1 MLQLYESDRE
11 YKILHVNETQET
23 WQSKIIGLLSKSK
36 TAQGVPTLKEAKIDE
51 TEFDEWTNKRQ
62 SYLDWQAFTKKN
74 GMGLLVGLF
83 AVPFLVMT
91 WFDNSD
97 RGLLISIAAG
107 AALALVGWI
116 VGLLVGKI
124 KKQRSENE
132 EFDRFVEQLQRWAD
146 TQK

>member
-1 MLQLYESDRE
+1 MYESDRE
-11 YKILHVNETQET
+11 YKILHINETQET

-36 TAQGVPTLKEAKIDE
+36 SSQGAPTLDAAHIDE
-51 TEFDEWTNKRQ
+51 AEFDEWMNRRQ
-62 SYLDWQAFTKKN
+62 SLLDWQAFTKKN

-97 RGLLISIAAG
+97 RGLIISIASG
-107 AALALVGWI
+107 ALLALVGWI
-116 VGLLVGKI
+116 IGILVGKI
-124 KKQRSENE
+124 KQRRSANDT
-132 EFDRFVEQLQRWAD
+132 FDRFAEQLQHWGD